1 MNQEQNNLNPN
12 NFNTQG
18 NNGIPNN
25 QPLNNQS
32 FNNTF
37 NQQSINAQPQP
48 TPSYQQPINQM
59 NVQQPTPQPMN
70 TFESGNAN
78 NQNFNSKPPKKMNLG
93 LIIGIVA
100 VVVAI
105 VIGGILLLGK
115 NTNNDDSSSNNKNLS
130 GNAKLVKTYNN
141 ISTYI
146 NAGDLNQVD
155 FDAENKVVDINGKV
169 IVDVDITQRT
179 YLGDGYFATKKS
191 NNISIRKN
199 NQEIFTF
206 TYNGDIAYKN
216 DVLYYTS
223 SIDNQK
229 YVVAY
234 DLKNKKELWKN
245 KGENPFILEND
256 NIVVKSYSNVYGNNY
271 NSYGIINKNRNVIAT
286 ADKDT
291 NVYPTATDYY
301 YKVSNNKVEIYN
313 GASKVSDYSLE
324 TKDNVYYSFVSALS
338 NGMFVIQEYDNN
350 TLKNIYKVYD
360 VQLKLIVE
368 LDDCINFEGSVL
380 GYSDLINVASPYN
393 TSKNSIITGAIK
405 TESGKLDVIISS
417 DGTVEKLYMA
427 RLEDGLIDTK
437 SAKTFKIKNYVVGIE
452 LSNSGNSIKVIN
464 LDNGKSKSVNDM
476 TWTANGIAE
485 SPSGEYA
492 ILNYDTTYN
501 DSKKKIVINENLE
514 SIYET
519 ENQLKVVNDKF
530 VIEYSLKAKNEIYL
544 VNVTTGDKTKLNTT
558 GDYYDNNSVGLIT
571 SNNGTYNLYSLN

>member
-1 MNQEQNNLNPN
+1 MNQEQNNLNLN

-25 QPLNNQS
+25 QQLNNQNVNQGMS
-32 FNNTF
+32 F
-37 NQQSINAQPQP
+37 NQQSVNPQPQP
-48 TPSYQQPINQM
+48 TPGYEQPINQM
-59 NVQQPTPQPMN
+59 NIEQPISQPMN
-70 TFESGNAN
+70 TFESDSAN
-78 NQNFNSKPPKKMNLG
+78 NQNFNSKPPKKINLG
-93 LIIGIVA
+93 LIIGIVVA
-100 VVVAI
+100 IIAI
-105 VIGGILLLGK
+105 VIGGILLLR
-115 NTNNDDSSSNNKNLS
+115 NNNDDSLSNNQNLS

-141 ISTYI
+141 ISTYV
-146 NAGDLNQVD
+146 NAGELNQVD
-155 FDAENKVVDINGKV
+155 FDAENKVVDINGNV
-169 IVDVDITQRT
+169 VVDVDITQRT
-179 YLGDGYFATKKS
+179 YLGDGYFAAKKS
-191 NNISIRKN
+191 NNISIIKN

-206 TYNGDIAYKN
+206 TYSGDIAYKN
-216 DVLYYTS
+216 NILYYTS

-229 YVVAY
+229 YVVSY

-256 NIVVKSYSNVYGNNY
+256 NIIVKSYSNVYGNNY
-271 NSYGIINKNRNVIAT
+271 NSYGIIDKNGNVIAT

-313 GASKVSDYSLE
+313 GASKVSGYSLE
-324 TKDNVYYSFVSALS
+324 TKNKVYYSFVSALS

-350 TLKNIYKVYD
+350 TLKTIYKVYD
-360 VQLKLIVE
+360 VQLKLIAE

-380 GYSDLINVASPYN
+380 GYSNLITVASPYN
-393 TSKNSIITGAIK
+393 TSKSSIITGAVK
-405 TESGKLDVIISS
+405 TESGKLDVIIFS

-437 SAKTFKIKNYVVGIE
+437 SAKTFKTKNYLVGIE
-452 LSNSGNSIKVIN
+452 LSNSGNSIKVVN
-464 LDNGKSKSVNDM
+464 LDNGKNKSVNDM

-485 SPSGEYA
+485 SPNGEYA

-501 DSKKKIVINENLE
+501 DSKMKIVINEDLE

-519 ENQLKVVNDKF
+519 DNQLKVVNDKF
-530 VIEYSLKAKNEIYL
+530 VIEYSLKSKSEIYL
-544 VNVTTGDKTKLNTT
+544 VNVFTKERIKLDNI

-571 SNNGTYNLYSLN
+571 SNNGTYNLYALN